1 MKIAV
6 LGDAHG
12 NVRALDAVL
21 ADIRRRRVDA
31 VWNLGD
37 LVGYGPF
44 PEETVQRLRR
54 EATLSIAGN
63 FDLRVLGADPRDSG
77 EKETPVDKWIAPAWA
92 HENLSSESR
101 RYLASLPRERR
112 LVVEDHK
119 VLLTHGSPAS
129 NTERLEP
136 TTDPTRFEE
145 LAKMARAELVLCG
158 HSHMPFVRQ
167 ADGVTF
173 VNPGGVGRSDD
184 GNPCASYALLQVD
197 RNRVGVAHHRVRYE
211 VPAVVDALL
220 RRGLPEAFGRML
232 LESRTLEDVLG
243 DPKGH
248 LPGSTPARAR
258 SLENVLA
265 LARACHYE
273 LGHAHQVTR
282 LALDLF
288 DQLGSLH
295 GLDDAARRWLLYA
308 AILHDI
314 GWLEGAKRHHKTSQR
329 IIESA
334 RTLPFG
340 RRERRIVACVARYH
354 RGALPTKRHT
364 PYGALP
370 TEDREAV
377 CRLAAIL
384 RVADGL
390 DRSHRNVVLQ
400 LATEVRPRQVRV
412 DCETRGP
419 AKEERGAALRKGD
432 MFTEVFRRE
441 LAIRCSRR

>member
-1 MKIAV
+1 MKVAV

-12 NVRALDAVL
+12 NVAALDAVL
-21 ADIRRRRVDA
+21 ADIKKRRVDA

-54 EATLSIAGN
+54 EATLSVAGN
-63 FDLRVLGADPRDSG
+63 FDLRVLGADPRDPG
-77 EKETPVDKWIAPAWA
+77 EKGTPIDKWIAPAWA
-92 HENLSSESR
+92 HENLSSESF

-112 LVVEDHK
+112 LVVEGHK
-119 VLLTHGSPAS
+119 FLLTHGSPAS

-136 TTDPTRFEE
+136 TTDLARFEE
-145 LAKMARAELVLCG
+145 LAKMARAEFVLCS

-173 VNPGGVGRSDD
+173 VNPGGVGRADD
-184 GNPCASYALLQVD
+184 GDPRASYALVQVD
-197 RNRVGVAHHRVRYE
+197 RNRVHVAHRRVPYD

-220 RRGLPEAFGRML
+220 RRGLPEAYGRML
-232 LESRTLEDVLG
+232 LESRTLERVLR

-248 LPGSTPARAR
+248 LPGSTPARAQT
-258 SLENVLA
+258 LENVLT
-265 LARACHYE
+265 LARACRYE

-288 DQLGSLH
+288 DQLQSVH
-295 GLDDAARRWLLYA
+295 GLGEETRRWLLYA
-308 AILHDI
+308 GILHDI
-314 GWLEGAKRHHKTSQR
+314 GWLEGAEGHHKASQR
-329 IIESA
+329 MIESA
-334 RTLPFG
+334 RSLPFG
-340 RRERRIVACVARYH
+340 RRERRMVACIARYH
-354 RGALPTKRHT
+354 RGAPPKKRHS
-364 PYGALP
+364 PYGDLP
-370 TEDREAV
+370 AEDRAV
-377 CRLAAIL
+377 VSRLAAIL

-400 LATEVRPRQVRV
+400 LAAEVRPRQVRIV
-412 DCETRGP
+412 CETRGP
-419 AKEERGAALRKGD
+419 SREERGAALRKGD
-432 MFTEVFRRE
+432 MFTGVFRRE